1 MKRRVIE
8 MLNLQKDS
16 FSNRETKVRWV
27 DWENKNVSHGQEP
40 FDQKQGGFDMKH
52 KLPVKL
58 TIQSMYMSAL
68 KLMEDKGWKINLN
81 ERKVDKFPHH
91 YNAAFPTHFPGIREE
106 ARL

>member
-1 MKRRVIE
+1 
-8 MLNLQKDS
+8 
-16 FSNRETKVRWV
+16 
-27 DWENKNVSHGQEP
+27 
-40 FDQKQGGFDMKH
+40 MKH
-52 KLPVKL
+52 KLPDKL
-58 TIQSMYMSAL
+58 TIQSMYMFAL